1 MQKHT
6 IILRRAIA
14 EKFPLGL
21 PYGTEIKHNGI
32 TVNFTVEG
40 KEYTVSLEDGY
51 ITEKNIEIS
60 NEVKFVEPIIKEE
73 KNEKVENVITH
84 ETIVADTKTTVELVD
99 EIDSLIESVATPQK
113 KAKTASK
120 TDAPF

>member
-21 PYGTEIKHNGI
+21 PYGTEIKQNGDG
-32 TVNFTVEG
+32 VYFTVEG
-40 KEYTVSLEDGY
+40 KEYTISLTDGY
-51 ITEKNIEIS
+51 ISEKNIQEEVEI
-60 NEVKFVEPIIKEE
+60 EVKIE
-73 KNEKVENVITH
+73 KIEKVEDIIILDP
-84 ETIVADTKTTVELVD
+84 IVTDTKTAVELVD

-113 KAKTASK
+113 KSK
-120 TDAPF
+120 TVTKNEAPF

>member
-21 PYGTEIKHNGI
+21 PYGTEIKQNGD

-40 KEYTVSLEDGY
+40 KEYLVSLVDGY
-51 ITEKNIEIS
+51 ISEKNIEFS
-60 NEVKFVEPIIKEE
+60 NEVKFIEPIIKEE
-73 KNEKVENVITH
+73 KVET
-84 ETIVADTKTTVELVD
+84 TIIPEPIVVDTKTTVELVD

-113 KAKTASK
+113 KAKTVSK